1 MSGKRILFVDD
12 QRYMHELV
20 RPALQELG
28 RDYRF
33 VTTMREALENLDG
46 NIGVILCDIQLGDA
60 NGLDFV
66 EEVRG
71 KRNIADIPI
80 IMLSQY
86 TDRETID
93 RALACGADDYIVK
106 PFKLKRI
113 VDALTGWLSLGDT
126 AFKCEGLSR
135 EQARLVRLTMATMG
149 RSMAAAR
156 AGEEIPYQAIRD
168 NCLAILQGGNDAAI
182 VGILGQLKQKNLDIY
197 LHSIKF
203 AAHLGLMASSFLTDK
218 EQVLDVIT
226 AGLLHDIGMAGL
238 PDSYFE
244 KEWLTDE
251 ERDFVRV
258 KHVEFAKKILA
269 EQPKPLPKIVGLIA
283 TFHHERLDG
292 SGPFRIPG
300 EKLSNVVRAA
310 CVTEEFLERRSG
322 PWVEHEPTY
331 RIIES
336 MQGDGGFD
344 MSLVDLLKRSARE
357 G

>member
-135 EQARLVRLTMATMG
+135 EQARLCG
-149 RSMAAAR
+149 
-156 AGEEIPYQAIRD
+156 
-168 NCLAILQGGNDAAI
+168 
-182 VGILGQLKQKNLDIY
+182 
-197 LHSIKF
+197 
-203 AAHLGLMASSFLTDK
+203 
-218 EQVLDVIT
+218 
-226 AGLLHDIGMAGL
+226 
-238 PDSYFE
+238 
-244 KEWLTDE
+244 
-251 ERDFVRV
+251 
-258 KHVEFAKKILA
+258 
-269 EQPKPLPKIVGLIA
+269 
-283 TFHHERLDG
+283 
-292 SGPFRIPG
+292 
-300 EKLSNVVRAA
+300 
-310 CVTEEFLERRSG
+310 
-322 PWVEHEPTY
+322 
-331 RIIES
+331 
-336 MQGDGGFD
+336 
-344 MSLVDLLKRSARE
+344 
-357 G
+357 

>member
-1 MSGKRILFVDD
+1 M
-12 QRYMHELV
+12 
-20 RPALQELG
+20 
-28 RDYRF
+28 
-33 VTTMREALENLDG
+33 
-46 NIGVILCDIQLGDA
+46 
-60 NGLDFV
+60 
-66 EEVRG
+66 
-71 KRNIADIPI
+71 
-80 IMLSQY
+80 
-86 TDRETID
+86 
-93 RALACGADDYIVK
+93 
-106 PFKLKRI
+106 
-113 VDALTGWLSLGDT
+113 
-126 AFKCEGLSR
+126 
-135 EQARLVRLTMATMG
+135 RLTMATMG